1 MKISFNNPAWVRI
14 RATLKSAPSLVVI
27 AVLILYPLTALFIQ
41 IIFPSLF
48 DYHTSWRPSFLPLFQ
63 VFEDQG
69 NVAALLNSLV
79 IGLGSAL
86 IATIIG
92 TVTAFGSQ
100 RAPRTMRL
108 LLDLAVWLIFFAP
121 SYVIAQGWLI
131 LMQSD
136 GILAQLFNLPP
147 GWSNWFFTPAGLIAA
162 MSLRYFP
169 FVHLAMTQAIANVG
183 DELSVSARMLG
194 AGKTRIFWRI
204 TLPLLAPAL
213 MAGASIAF
221 AEGFG
226 DFGFAAAITPQMQIP
241 LLSYQIYSA
250 LNEAPVN
257 YSAAAGLSLL
267 LVAVTAV
274 VLVLQFRFL
283 KTRNYATLSTHT
295 RRAAHAPQKLTPIS
309 AIAFVIALLAIAL
322 PLGATICASLW
333 RHWANGVAAS
343 NWSVYHY
350 AQALQNGSQGLQALS
365 ASLAYAAIA
374 AGATMLLGL
383 VMALQAMFG
392 KSLVSR
398 AVNVLTIATIAVPG
412 LVLAAGF
419 VFAWNADWLI
429 PIHLVLYG
437 TAICLDMAYI
447 AGSLPYAIRLQIGA
461 LSQVSANLFTAA
473 KVLGAKNAR
482 VIRVII
488 LPLVDA
494 TVVSTFFL
502 TFTGVLFELPASSL
516 LYPAGSP
523 PLPVLIASKFNAFEW
538 SQGSALTVIGMAI
551 VLSIYGLG
559 RYFVARLLLRRDYA
573 AAVATQAAGPSAVS
587 HSVQP
592 AQRAVGRAAQPAQT
606 TAGNTVQPAQSVV
619 SHAAQ
624 PGQRAVSHSA
634 QPAQLPLPDETRPAR
649 GME

>member
-1 MKISFNNPAWVRI
+1 MKISYNNSAWVRI
-14 RATLKSAPSLVVI
+14 RATLMSAPSLVVI
-27 AVLILYPLTALFIQ
+27 AILILYPLAALFIQ
-41 IIFPSLF
+41 IVFPHLF
-48 DYHTSWRPSFLPLFQ
+48 DYHTSWRPSLQPFTQ
-63 VFEDQG
+63 VFADPA
-69 NVAALLNSLV
+69 NLTALLNSLF
-79 IGLGSAL
+79 IGLGAAF

-92 TVTAFGSQ
+92 TVTAFGSH

-108 LLDLAVWLIFFAP
+108 LLDLTVWLIFFAP

-131 LMQSD
+131 LMQSG

-147 GWSNWFFTPAGLIAA
+147 GWSNWFFTPEGLIVV

-183 DELSVSARMLG
+183 DELSGSARMLG
-194 AGKTRIFWRI
+194 AGKHRIFWRI

-241 LLSYQIYSA
+241 LLSYQIYAA

-267 LVAVTAV
+267 LVAVTAA
-274 VLVLQFRFL
+274 VLALQFRFL
-283 KTRNYATLSTHT
+283 KTRSYATLSTHT
-295 RRAAHAPQKLTPIS
+295 RRQTFASQRLTPIS
-309 AIAFVIALLAIAL
+309 VVSFVIVLLAIGL
-322 PLGATICASLW
+322 PMIATISASLW
-333 RHWANGVAAS
+333 RHWADGIAAS
-343 NWSVYHY
+343 NWSVDHY
-350 AQALQNGSQGLQALS
+350 TQALQNGGQGLQALS
-365 ASLAYAAIA
+365 ASLAYAGIA
-374 AGATMLLGL
+374 AVATMLLGL
-383 VMALQAMFG
+383 IMALQVTFG

-398 AVNVLTIATIAVPG
+398 AVNVLTIATIAIPG

-437 TAICLDMAYI
+437 TVICLDMAYI

-461 LSQVSANLFTAA
+461 LTQVSANLFTAA
-473 KVLGAKNAR
+473 KVLGAKNAT
-482 VIRVII
+482 VIRTII

-516 LYPAGSP
+516 LYPAGAP

-538 SQGSALTVIGMAI
+538 AQGSALTVIGMTI
-551 VLSIYGLG
+551 VLVIYGLG
-559 RYFVARLLLRRDYA
+559 RYFATRLLRRRDIA
-573 AAVATQAAGPSAVS
+573 TSAPPAVVRKAVD
-587 HSVQP
+587 HS
-592 AQRAVGRAAQPAQT
+592 
-606 TAGNTVQPAQSVV
+606 
-619 SHAAQ
+619 
-624 PGQRAVSHSA
+624 GQRT
-634 QPAQLPLPDETRPAR
+634 QLLPDEPYPVQR
-649 GME
+649 ME